1 MGTSHRCILAM
12 CVFLGTLL
20 GPIMAGGQTPGPFE
34 SLSPTPEHDVAD
46 CVDVPNEQKS
56 SLRSMRAYS
65 YFHSTNDSPS
75 APGYESFLY
84 KRAIPNILREHSR
97 FEFFMYWKHIYGM
110 NYGDPPPPNNPMR
123 ATEEELDS
131 SLNSTLSE
139 EQPAA
144 ILVYWRSE
152 QKNLCAGLV
161 LAGKLMLVEVS
172 SLHSSKE
179 TGELL
184 NFSSHLN
191 TRVAE
196 PRSGQGRDGDTSATN
211 VPAESVK
218 MIDLTALSA
227 ALLPRTIRTK
237 LASGSVKSL
246 LIVPIE
252 NIGEVP
258 FSALPISNA
267 NGPLIDFTTI
277 TISPGFHTFRPEY
290 ILPST
295 LNRAN
300 RKMLIV
306 GDPDLS
312 RDPNWIFPP
321 IPGARREA
329 TDVAHLLHGSPL
341 LGVSASHAAVIAALS
356 QPTKLGVIYFATHA
370 ITDPKN
376 PQDGSFLALTGKDLY
391 TREVEKLKLKGNPI
405 VVLSACQT
413 GLGKVFD
420 AGGVFGMA
428 LAWHYAGAETVVT
441 SLWNVNDGATHDLMV
456 NFMEKLQMLPAAR
469 AMAVAMREQRLE
481 HPNFLDW
488 AGFSVYGGLPQRT
501 STADIRP
508 TGNRS
513 KNSQP
518 TSAPDE
524 NKAVENQD
532 YLLSTRKHPNIPPVA
547 IRDCLFQMAGIT
559 DEIAAMD
566 QLDKDMLYMRAASE
580 IPSEF
585 AEDYASRLSAN
596 KRMKLQTIIKS
607 GDACNEP

>member
-1 MGTSHRCILAM
+1 
-12 CVFLGTLL
+12 
-20 GPIMAGGQTPGPFE
+20 
-34 SLSPTPEHDVAD
+34 
-46 CVDVPNEQKS
+46 
-56 SLRSMRAYS
+56 
-65 YFHSTNDSPS
+65 
-75 APGYESFLY
+75 
-84 KRAIPNILREHSR
+84 
-97 FEFFMYWKHIYGM
+97 MYWKHIYGM
-110 NYGDPPPPNNPMR
+110 NYGDPPPANNPMR

-161 LAGKLMLVEVS
+161 LTGKQMLVEVS
-172 SLHSSKE
+172 SLHSSKQ

-184 NFSSHLN
+184 NFTNHLD

-196 PRSGQGRDGDTSATN
+196 PRSGQGRDSDTTATN
-211 VPAESVK
+211 VSDESGK

-227 ALLPRTIRTK
+227 ALLPRTIRAK
-237 LASGSVKSL
+237 LASRSVKSL

-258 FSALPISNA
+258 FSALPISEA
-267 NGPLIDFTTI
+267 NEPLIDFTTI

-290 ILPST
+290 VLPST

-300 RKMLIV
+300 RKTLIV

-329 TDVAHLLHGSPL
+329 TDVAHLLQGSPL
-341 LGVSASHAAVIAALS
+341 LGASASHAAVIAALS

-370 ITDPKN
+370 VTDPKN

-456 NFMEKLQMLPAAR
+456 NFMEKLQNLPAAR
-469 AMAVAMREQRLE
+469 AMAAAMREQRLK
-481 HPNFLDW
+481 HPDFLDW
-488 AGFSVYGGLPQRT
+488 GGFSVYGSLPQQT
-501 STADIRP
+501 STAASHP
-508 TGNRS
+508 TENRS
-513 KNSQP
+513 KDVEP
-518 TSAPDE
+518 TSAPDG
-524 NKAVENQD
+524 NKAAENQA
-532 YLLSTRKHPNIPPVA
+532 YLLSTRMQPKLPPVA
-547 IRDCLFQMAGIT
+547 VRDCIFRIAGIT
-559 DEIAAMD
+559 DDIAAMD

-585 AEDYASRLSAN
+585 AEKYASQLSAD
-596 KRMKLQTIIKS
+596 KRTKLQTIIKS